1 MYKNL
6 AQYPQETPFNCQT
19 QVVYDI
25 DQAITF
31 SEKAKCLG
39 KPILMGIMPL
49 KSVKMDRYMK
59 DQVEGIDIPDEIIFS
74 MEKEGKRGLISPAT
88 LFVSFINTLKVS
100 TLWLWGM

>member
-59 DQVEGIDIPDEIIFS
+59 DQVEGIDIPDEDAENIKTVQNAI
-74 MEKEGKRGLISPAT
+74 EYVEAHL
-88 LFVSFINTLKVS
+88 N
-100 TLWLWGM
+100 